1 MLTKRIAR
9 LGVVAAVAGSALFA
23 ATLPAFAQNAI
34 IGDRM
39 TVCTTDLAVRTQP
52 LGAWMGQMSNP
63 QTFQVIRTDPSGDWV
78 YGFAYGDI
86 NADGWVQNG
95 HFC

>member
-1 MLTKRIAR
+1 MLTKPVKRY
-9 LGVVAAVAGSALFA
+9 AVIG
-23 ATLPAFAQNAI
+23 AFAGVALIATTVPASAQDAI

-39 TVCTTDLAVRTQP
+39 TICTTDLAVRTQP
-52 LGAWMGQMSNP
+52 LGAWMGELSNP
-63 QTFQVIRTDPSGDWV
+63 QTFQVIRTDPSATWV
-78 YGFAYGDI
+78 YGHAYGKI